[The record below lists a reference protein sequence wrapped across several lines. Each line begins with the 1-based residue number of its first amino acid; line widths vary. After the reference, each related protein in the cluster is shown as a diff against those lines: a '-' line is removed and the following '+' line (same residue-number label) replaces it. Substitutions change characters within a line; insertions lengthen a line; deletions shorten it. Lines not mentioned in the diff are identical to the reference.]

1 MLTNLIFFATVVLL
15 SLALTNFFTI
25 RRPVAL
31 AQRSESVSIL
41 IPVRNEEENI
51 GELVLSL
58 QAQEILVNP
67 EIIFIDDSSTDKT
80 TEKLQQ
86 AIAAGAKIRAI
97 NAPALPKN
105 WLGKPW
111 ALQQGYL
118 QASGEIVVT
127 IDADV
132 RLTSKAISQA
142 IAMLGDRSFIS
153 PYPKQIAQS
162 AAERLIQPLL
172 QWSWM
177 STVPLRLAEK
187 SSRTS
192 LAVANGQ
199 FFLVRKSALDKI
211 GGFTAI
217 ASEVLDDMEL
227 ARALIKSGAHGGVAD
242 GSSLAQTRMYKNFAE
257 IKAGYGKSLW
267 KAFGSKV
274 GSAGAI
280 TFLFATGIAPVII
293 WFSGNPLGFFAY
305 EFMVITRMLSAA
317 RSRGRVI
324 DSFLHPISCAILIY
338 LIIYSW
344 RARGVVAWK
353 GRTL

>member
-1 MLTNLIFFATVVLL
+1 VLTNLIFFFSVALL
-15 SLALTNFFTI
+15 WLAVANFFTI
-25 RRPVAL
+25 RRPLTAL
-31 AQRSESVSIL
+31 ERSETVSIL
-41 IPVRNEEENI
+41 IPVRNEAENI
-51 GELVLSL
+51 ADLVLSL
-58 QAQEILVNP
+58 QAQQFLVKP
-67 EIIFIDDSSTDKT
+67 EIIFINDSSTDGT
-80 TEKLQQ
+80 AEKLQE
-86 AIAAGAKIRAI
+86 AKDGGAQIKVI
-97 NAPALPKN
+97 NAPELPAQ

-127 IDADV
+127 LDADV
-132 RLTSKAISQA
+132 RLSATAISQA
-142 IAMLGDRSFIS
+142 LAMLGDRSFIS
-153 PYPKQIAQS
+153 PYPKQIAKS
-162 AAERLIQPLL
+162 FSERLIQPLL

-177 STVPLRLAEK
+177 STVPLRVAEK
-187 SSRTS
+187 SGRTS

-199 FFLVRKSALDKI
+199 FFVVRKSALDQI
-211 GGFTAI
+211 SGFTAI

-227 ARALIKSGAHGGVAD
+227 ARALIKSGARGGVAD

-267 KAFGSKV
+267 KAFGDKG

-280 TFLFATGIAPVII
+280 VFLFATGIAPVIA
-293 WFSGNPLGFFAY
+293 WFAGNPLGFFAY
-305 EFMVITRMLSAA
+305 EFIVATRMLSAA
-317 RSRGRVI
+317 RSRGRI
-324 DSFLHPISCAILIY
+324 LDSLLHPISSAILIY

>member
-1 MLTNLIFFATVVLL
+1 MFFASAGLL
-15 SLALTNFFTI
+15 GLALTNFFTI
-25 RRPVAL
+25 RRPAS
-31 AQRSESVSIL
+31 ATQRNESVSIL
-41 IPVRNEEENI
+41 IPVRNEAENI
-51 GELVLSL
+51 DELVLTL
-58 QAQEILVNP
+58 KAQEFLNDP
-67 EIIFIDDSSTDKT
+67 EIIFIDDSSTDT
-80 TEKLQQ
+80 TAEKLKY
-86 AIAAGAKIRAI
+86 ALSSGAKIKVI
-97 NAPALPKN
+97 NAPALPEN

-127 IDADV
+127 VDADV
-132 RLTSKAISQA
+132 RLTSTAISQA

-153 PYPKQIAQS
+153 PYPRQIAKS
-162 AAERLIQPLL
+162 TAERLIQPLL

-199 FFLVRKSALDKI
+199 FFLVRKSALTKI
-211 GGFTAI
+211 GGFSAI

-227 ARALIKSGAHGGVAD
+227 ARVLISSGARGGVAD
-242 GSSLAQTRMYKNFAE
+242 GSSLAQTRMYQNFVE

-267 KAFGSKV
+267 KAFGGKGGSV
-274 GSAGAI
+274 GAVA
-280 TFLFATGIAPVII
+280 FLFATGIAPII
-293 WFSGNPLGFFAY
+293 LWFGGNPLGFFAY

-317 RSRGRVI
+317 RSRGRVF
-324 DSFLHPISCAILIY
+324 DSLLHPISCAILIY